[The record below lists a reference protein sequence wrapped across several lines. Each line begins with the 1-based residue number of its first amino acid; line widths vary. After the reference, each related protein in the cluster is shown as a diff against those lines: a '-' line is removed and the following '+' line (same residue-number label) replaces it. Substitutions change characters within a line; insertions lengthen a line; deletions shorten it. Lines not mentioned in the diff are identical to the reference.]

1 MGWFKL
7 FFFIIAIIL
16 ALVLLF
22 FAGYCR
28 KTKDNAYDN
37 YSKAT
42 GPLIAAAII
51 VALVGT
57 LLSCVYTQD
66 VGEVFILRNFGGQL
80 AGTTEE
86 AGLHLKAPWQD
97 TIDYDIRNN
106 IINLYR
112 DDEYSYDNGTAH
124 GAEVTVY
131 DKSGAQANV
140 DVQVIY
146 SLDPDAA
153 IDLYTKYQEQ
163 ENFIQISAVNNVRDA
178 ARNVSGQFTTIEML
192 NARENYAK
200 AIYDKLSTDW
210 DKIGLHVE
218 EVNVQDIRYNQEI
231 VDAYN
236 AAQKTEISKVE
247 ALNQQETEKVKM
259 DTEVMRAQ
267 KEAEA
272 NKIRSDSL
280 TPEILQQEYIE
291 ALKNGN
297 VIYVVPEG
305 STPIVNLDEKA
316 E

>member
-1 MGWFKL
+1 MFI
-7 FFFIIAIIL
+7 FIIAIII

-22 FAGYCR
+22 LAGYCK
-28 KTKDNAYDN
+28 KTKDFADD

-42 GPLIAAAII
+42 KPLVVAAII
-51 VALVGT
+51 GILIGT

-66 VGEVFILRNFGGQL
+66 VGEVVILRNFGGQL

-146 SLDPDAA
+146 SLDPNAA

-200 AIYDKLSTDW
+200 AIYDKLSADW

-218 EVNVQDIRYNQEI
+218 EVNVQDVRYNKEI

-236 AAQKTEISKVE
+236 AAQTTEISKVN

-259 DTEVMRAQ
+259 DTEVMKAQ

-297 VIYVVPEG
+297 AIYVVPEG
-305 STPIVNLDEKA
+305 STPIVNLDKKA

>member
-1 MGWFKL
+1 M

-66 VGEVFILRNFGGQL
+66 VGEVVILRNFGGQL

-124 GAEVTVY
+124 GAEGQILPALYREFRIINIPEYRHFVY
-131 DKSGAQANV
+131 
-140 DVQVIY
+140 
-146 SLDPDAA
+146 
-153 IDLYTKYQEQ
+153 
-163 ENFIQISAVNNVRDA
+163 
-178 ARNVSGQFTTIEML
+178 
-192 NARENYAK
+192 
-200 AIYDKLSTDW
+200 
-210 DKIGLHVE
+210 
-218 EVNVQDIRYNQEI
+218 
-231 VDAYN
+231 
-236 AAQKTEISKVE
+236 
-247 ALNQQETEKVKM
+247 ETEC
-259 DTEVMRAQ
+259 RFF
-267 KEAEA
+267 
-272 NKIRSDSL
+272 L
-280 TPEILQQEYIE
+280 
-291 ALKNGN
+291 
-297 VIYVVPEG
+297 
-305 STPIVNLDEKA
+305 
-316 E
+316 